1 MKSKSAD
8 MLTKGDV
15 IFLPDFPTW
24 GVTVNT
30 VEVKEISDPWYGKE
44 TNVIVNGTLKRG
56 DGQTFDNT
64 LTYVM
69 PIMVT
74 LK

>member
-1 MKSKSAD
+1 MKTKSAD
-8 MLTKGDV
+8 ALVKGDV

-30 VEVKEISDPWYGKE
+30 VEVKDTHDIWYGKE
-44 TNVIVNGTLKRG
+44 RIAVVNGTLKRA
-56 DGQTFDNT
+56 DGQTFENI
-64 LTYVM
+64 LTYVL